1 MKRVHLLLATFT
13 FLISLC
19 FLSACSNENPDFQ
32 DVQLTHLDN
41 GSWVVTGKYTGEATQ
56 SDPSY
61 LIFDLLDS
69 KGNVVSSAIGS
80 RYENSEDFGCLSAQ
94 HIIETPIND
103 ESFPALMADLMQL
116 ANEEF
121 YTGNDV
127 ASFEFK
133 QALSKEEY
141 QEYANKPASTYLG
154 EDWKEEMIR
163 NYS

>member
-1 MKRVHLLLATFT
+1 MRRIYPYLAACILLL
-13 FLISLC
+13 SLC
-19 FLSACSNENPDFQ
+19 FLPACSNENPDLK
-32 DVQLTHLDN
+32 DVQLAQLEN
-41 GSWVVTGKYTGEATQ
+41 GSWAVTGKYLGEATQ

-80 RYENSEDFGCLSAQ
+80 RYEDSEDFGCLSAQ
-94 HIIETPIND
+94 YIVDTPVND
-103 ESFPALMADLMQL
+103 ESFPALMADLIQL
-116 ANEEF
+116 ADEEF

-141 QEYANKPASTYLG
+141 WEYANKPASTYLG
-154 EDWKEEMIR
+154 ENWKEEMIR